1 MYIYEFERTKSLKD
15 CMVFDLSLKEI
26 FSNYGIDSTSGEID
40 KNQVWHI
47 SVYTTKQLSADELT
61 SITNVIKNHDE
72 FISAEPKPE
81 PPSVQDDTD
90 AMLVDHEYRLTLLE
104 LGVM

>member
-1 MYIYEFERTKSLKD
+1 
-15 CMVFDLSLKEI
+15 MVFDLSLKEI
-26 FSNYGIDSTSGEID
+26 FRDYGIDSTSGEID

-47 SVYTTKQLSADELT
+47 SVYTTKQLSSDELT
-61 SITNVIKNHDE
+61 SITRVITNQDE
-72 FISAEPKPE
+72 FTISESKSE
-81 PPSVQDDTD
+81 LISVQDDTD

>member
-1 MYIYEFERTKSLKD
+1 
-15 CMVFDLSLKEI
+15 MVFDLSLKEM
-26 FSNYGIDSTSGEID
+26 FSDYGIDSTSGEID

-47 SVYTTKQLSADELT
+47 SIYTTKQLSAEELT
-61 SITNVIKNHDE
+61 SITHVITTQDE
-72 FISAEPKPE
+72 FISPEPKPE
-81 PPSVQDDTD
+81 PPSAQDDTD